1 MEDSSVDVVT
11 ARSVLIYVRDKRR
24 VFEEFYRV
32 LKPGGRLSIFEPI
45 NSFSHPEPPNRFR
58 GYEVTPIKELANK
71 VKAVFERIQPPSDP
85 MLDFDERNL
94 LAFVEEVGFDEVR
107 MDYRV
112 EILAGNPSG
121 LDPRG
126 WERFLASAGNPK
138 IPTNREAIREA
149 LTPEEQERFYSHLRP
164 LVESARRRGR
174 AASAYLWATK
184 V

>member
-1 MEDSSVDVVT
+1 MK
-11 ARSVLIYVRDKRR
+11 DKRR
-24 VFEEFYRV
+24 AFEEFYRV

-45 NSFSHPEPPNRFR
+45 NSFAHPEPPDRFR
-58 GYEVTPIKELANK
+58 GYDVAPVKELANK
-71 VKAVFERIQPPSDP
+71 VKAVFERIQPPGDP
-85 MLDFDERNL
+85 MLDFDERSL
-94 LAFVEEVGFDEVR
+94 LAFVEPVFDEVR

-112 EILAGNPSG
+112 EIVEGNPSG

-138 IPTNREAIREA
+138 IPTNGEAIREA

-174 AASAYLWATK
+174 VASTYLWATK